1 LGLSQPETLC
11 LRGDLQ
17 AAYILLSKLP
27 TVLELF
33 LNVGRKLKMSNA
45 IATQPTLAQTV
56 WQAEGAARWMRN
68 VVLVLAGTAILAISA
83 KINVPM
89 LPVPMT
95 MQTFAV
101 LVIAMA
107 YGWRLGAAT
116 IIAYLAEGALGLP
129 VFAGGGGLAYMAG
142 PTGGYL
148 FGFVLS
154 ALIVGW
160 LAERGWRNIPSTFAA
175 NILGTVLIFGFGFL
189 WLIQVIAVA
198 KGLDFAAAVP
208 IAFSAGVA
216 PFILGG
222 IVKSALAAAVLPL
235 SWKILGKMRG

>member
-1 LGLSQPETLC
+1 
-11 LRGDLQ
+11 
-17 AAYILLSKLP
+17 
-27 TVLELF
+27 
-33 LNVGRKLKMSNA
+33 MSNA

-101 LVIAMA
+101 LLIAMA

-154 ALIVGW
+154 ALIVGFAGGIDPEHA
-160 LAERGWRNIPSTFAA
+160 LAQ
-175 NILGTVLIFGFGFL
+175 L
-189 WLIQVIAVA
+189 
-198 KGLDFAAAVP
+198 
-208 IAFSAGVA
+208 A
-216 PFILGG
+216 PFGR
-222 IVKSALAAAVLPL
+222 VRNQERV
-235 SWKILGKMRG
+235 

>member
-1 LGLSQPETLC
+1 M
-11 LRGDLQ
+11 
-17 AAYILLSKLP
+17 A
-27 TVLELF
+27 
-33 LNVGRKLKMSNA
+33 GRRCR
-45 IATQPTLAQTV
+45 P
-56 WQAEGAARWMRN
+56 
-68 VVLVLAGTAILAISA
+68 LVLL
-83 KINVPM
+83 
-89 LPVPMT
+89 
-95 MQTFAV
+95 
-101 LVIAMA
+101 IAMA

-160 LAERGWRNIPSTFAA
+160 LAERGWRNIPSSFAA

-189 WLIQVIAVA
+189 WLTQVIAVA

-235 SWKILGKMRG
+235 GWKILGKMRG